1 MLPEKLPILT
11 KRGDHLTEKQW
22 EYYFECRKKYD
33 HYVSDEEGLKIVQ
46 ELNKLDACYPRDK
59 PEIRRLTSQLP
70 VIPELAR
77 AIKEVQ
83 GMMMICE
90 YNLFE
95 AKKAYPD
102 EF

>member
-33 HYVSDEEGLKIVQ
+33 RYVSRDDAFKICLQ
-46 ELNKLDACYPRDK
+46 LNELDACDPKNDD
-59 PEIRRLTSQLP
+59 EIKRLTSLLP
-70 VIPELAR
+70 VVPEMAK
-77 AIKEVQ
+77 AIKDVQ

-90 YNLFE
+90 YNLYE
-95 AKKAYPD
+95 AKKRYPD

>member
-1 MLPEKLPILT
+1 MLPEKLPTLT
-11 KRGDHLTEKQW
+11 KKGDCLTKEQW

-33 HYVSDEEGLKIVQ
+33 HYVSHKEAFKICL
-46 ELNKLDACYPRDK
+46 ELNDLDACDPKNDD
-59 PEIRRLTSQLP
+59 EIRRLTSLLP
-70 VIPELAR
+70 VVPEMAR
-77 AIKEVQ
+77 AIKEAQ

-90 YNLFE
+90 YNLYE

>member
-11 KRGDHLTEKQW
+11 KRGDHLTEAQW

-33 HYVSDEEGLKIVQ
+33 RYVSRDDAFKICLQ
-46 ELNKLDACYPRDK
+46 LNELDACDPKNDD
-59 PEIRRLTSQLP
+59 EIKRLTSLLP
-70 VIPELAR
+70 VVPEMAK
-77 AIKEVQ
+77 AIKDVQ

-90 YNLFE
+90 YNLYE
-95 AKKAYPD
+95 AKKRYPD